1 MITALNTMDD
11 SRVVSS
17 YLFARGWSSC
27 CERHSLKPLALV
39 FAALLGPVALAQQT
53 IVPASPA
60 PSKVLTFEVAT
71 IKPSARTDGA
81 WRLQSTADGYTGMDI
96 SLLTLVGEAYGIY
109 DSKLLTGG
117 PAWIDRDKFDIE
129 AKFNATEFPDAKNM
143 TFRQRADM
151 LQPLLAERFHLKV
164 HREIKTFVVYN
175 LVIAKDG
182 PKLEETKPG
191 TVYQGVGGASCVFRR
206 GHNGYIQVQGC
217 TPKDLESLLRAATG
231 RPVIDRTGIAKRYDF
246 ELRWAPDNVPADS
259 PEASAPSIFTA
270 LREQLGLKLVP
281 ASAPLSTL
289 VIDSAEKPSEN

>member
-1 MITALNTMDD
+1 MHSRKPFALI
-11 SRVVSS
+11 
-17 YLFARGWSSC
+17 
-27 CERHSLKPLALV
+27 
-39 FAALLGPVALAQQT
+39 FAALLGPVALAQET
-53 IVPASPA
+53 IVPTSPA

-96 SLLTLVGEAYGIY
+96 SLLTLVSEAYGIY

-129 AKFNATEFPDAKNM
+129 AKFNAAEFPDAKNM

-191 TVYQGVGGASCVFRR
+191 TVYQGVGRSKLRISPQPQWLHSGPRLHAERSGKPAPRR
-206 GHNGYIQVQGC
+206 YWPPRHRQ
-217 TPKDLESLLRAATG
+217 
-231 RPVIDRTGIAKRYDF
+231 DRYY
-246 ELRWAPDNVPADS
+246 
-259 PEASAPSIFTA
+259 
-270 LREQLGLKLVP
+270 Q
-281 ASAPLSTL
+281 TL
-289 VIDSAEKPSEN
+289 